1 MTTEPG
7 RKVEP
12 GVRGRPRPLL
22 VEVAPGELLD
32 KLTILE
38 IKSERIADV
47 RKRENVRVEL
57 AALAAA
63 RDTLEPSPRLAE
75 LTAQL
80 KAVNEALWD
89 IEDAIRLCERDG
101 DFGPRF
107 IDLARS
113 VYHTN
118 DRRAALKRA
127 INELLHSSL
136 IEEKS
141 YTDYA
146 SRGPGAAVASR
157 REPERPK
164 GER

>member
-1 MTTEPG
+1 MKEHAQVAGGTGGTG
-7 RKVEP
+7 RW
-12 GVRGRPRPLL
+12 RPLL

-32 KLTILE
+32 KLTILQ
-38 IKSERIADV
+38 IKSERIADP
-47 RKRENVRVEL
+47 RKLENVRAEM
-57 AALAAA
+57 AALTAA

-75 LTAQL
+75 LVAQL

-89 IEDAIRLCERDG
+89 VEDAIRLCERDQ

-107 IDLARS
+107 IALARS

-136 IEEKS
+136 IEEKD
-141 YTDYA
+141 YIDYA
-146 SRGPGAAVASR
+146 AHDTRKNDA
-157 REPERPK
+157 K
-164 GER
+164 T

>member
-1 MTTEPG
+1 MTSGPE
-7 RKVEP
+7 RKVEEQGP
-12 GVRGRPRPLL
+12 AGVRGCVRPLL
-22 VEVAPGELLD
+22 VEVSPGELLD

-38 IKSERIADV
+38 IKSERIADP
-47 RKRENVRVEL
+47 RKRENVRTEL

-63 RDTLEPSPRLAE
+63 RETLEPSPRLAE
-75 LTAQL
+75 LVAQL

-107 IDLARS
+107 IELARS
-113 VYHTN
+113 VYRTN

-127 INELLHSSL
+127 INELLSSSL

-146 SRGPGAAVASR
+146 PQTPR
-157 REPERPK
+157 RDTPTA
-164 GER
+164 

>member
-1 MTTEPG
+1 MTTEPERMAGGAGG
-7 RKVEP
+7 RD
-12 GVRGRPRPLL
+12 RGRPLL

-38 IKSERIADV
+38 IKSERIADP
-47 RKRENVRVEL
+47 RKLENVRAEM
-57 AALAAA
+57 AALAAPRA
-63 RDTLEPSPRLAE
+63 SLEQSPRLAE
-75 LTAQL
+75 LVAQL

-89 IEDAIRLCERDG
+89 IEDAIRLCERDQ

-107 IDLARS
+107 IALARS

-136 IEEKS
+136 IEEK
-141 YTDYA
+141 DYA
-146 SRGPGAAVASR
+146 DYAAHQTGKKDANT
-157 REPERPK
+157 
-164 GER
+164 

>member
-1 MTTEPG
+1 MKEHAQVAGGTGG
-7 RKVEP
+7 R
-12 GVRGRPRPLL
+12 GGMRPLL

-32 KLTILE
+32 KLTILQ
-38 IKSERIADV
+38 IKNERIADP
-47 RKRENVRVEL
+47 RKLENVRSEM

-75 LTAQL
+75 LVAQL

-89 IEDAIRLCERDG
+89 IEDAIRLCERDQ

-107 IDLARS
+107 IALARS

-127 INELLHSSL
+127 INEWLHSSL
-136 IEEKS
+136 IEEKD
-141 YTDYA
+141 YIDYA
-146 SRGPGAAVASR
+146 GHDTRKDASR
-157 REPERPK
+157 
-164 GER
+164 